1 MYRTI
6 VLYIIL
12 FGNMGLGE
20 ILLYFALLGLIL
32 ILCGFFLCLYYYFII
47 VMIVLNCLFNYIR
60 FFGKGISL

>member
-12 FGNMGLGE
+12 FGNKGLGE

-32 ILCGFFLCLYYYFII
+32 ILCGFFFVFVLLFYYRYDCFKLFI
-47 VMIVLNCLFNYIR
+47 
-60 FFGKGISL
+60 